1 MSPLINTDGPAGA
14 FVLLVLK
21 TEQPGAAHVL
31 QEVLEESGYN
41 VQRLAVSALAEP
53 AGPRPAVILL
63 ELAQVDDFDQACEWA
78 RQLLARPGWAAVPLL
93 MLGLDGS
100 AEQREAALAA
110 GAMDGLSRP
119 LRALD
124 LLPRLALLV
133 QGAARAAA
141 AAAEPSGAA
150 AHMALP
156 SVDVLGHASLLVHEH
171 SGRCIWHTAR
181 ARSLMADYFS
191 GGHFER
197 GRLPPELMLWLHREL
212 LRSRAGGAGQGLT
225 VLPQARPGAGR
236 SLGPAEGQGS
246 RRLNFD
252 LHGVDA
258 DLVGEGHCL
267 IVLRETDDW
276 RLLQALVRALRLSN
290 TQAQLLLWLSRG
302 SSPTAMA
309 ARQGRSQA
317 ELQEQLAE
325 LLKHLALDSLEAAAA
340 LGRASL
346 QSLDGQTA

>member
-14 FVLLVLK
+14 FVLLVVK

-41 VQRLAVSALAEP
+41 VQRLAVAGLTEP

-63 ELAQVDDFDQACEWA
+63 ELAQGSDLAQACEWA

-100 AEQREAALAA
+100 AEQRDAALAA

-119 LRALD
+119 MRALE
-124 LLPRLALLV
+124 LLPRLALLM
-133 QGAARAAA
+133 QGAASAG
-141 AAAEPSGAA
+141 AEDASGTASN
-150 AHMALP
+150 MTLP

-236 SLGPAEGQGS
+236 SRGPAEGQGS

-276 RLLQALVRALRLSN
+276 RLLQALVRALSLS
-290 TQAQLLLWLSRG
+290 TIQAQLLLWLTRG

-309 ARQGRSQA
+309 TRQGRSQA
-317 ELQEQLAE
+317 ELQQQLDE
-325 LLKHLALDSLEAAAA
+325 LLKHLALDSLEAAAS
-340 LGRASL
+340 LGRSSL
-346 QSLDGQTA
+346 QGLDGRTG